1 MKKLLPIMAVLLV
14 IPLVSSAEEAK
25 FKKIMIFPFKMA
37 SKEVGE
43 TFSNEVASQ
52 LGAELA
58 SEGDVEIVP
67 GTTFA
72 PIMRAKKVDPT
83 RVARVAGRLDCY
95 AALWGTVSKLEDG
108 YSLEVWTVQTDQ
120 PQKPHRFSADG
131 KDEQGLVARMK
142 DLALEIG
149 NVTLNRPKIHEIQ
162 VEGNKRVQK
171 EAILNKLDLKPGSP
185 FRKSAIGD
193 EIREIYGMG
202 YFDDVQIRADDVAQG
217 EVDLHITLK
226 ERPSIKKI
234 KFQGNKVFSRD
245 ELIDALTT
253 KSFSV
258 ASVGK
263 IRDDIAKMKKMYEKH
278 GYYQPKIAYEI
289 KELSPSE
296 ANLIFKIDE
305 GQKAFLTDLVFE
317 GRKSIPEKDLKKIIT
332 VKEKGWFWFLDQS
345 GSFTR
350 EKLDEN
356 RMRLIAYYLDHGF
369 INVQVGAPR
378 VDIHDG
384 SVKVAYPI
392 REGDRYQV
400 RKVKV
405 EGDLVAPPEKLIA
418 ALKVKPKSW
427 FKRSLVADDI
437 KDLTKL
443 YNNLGYA
450 YADVAPVQRMN
461 DRYKFLDLTYKINKG
476 QRVSIEKID
485 IVGNDRTRD
494 KIIRRSLA
502 IGEGD
507 LYNADRIEATKK
519 RLEGMDF
526 FEAVRLKTSP
536 GSKPDLMNLTVEVM
550 EKKTGSLSAGLG
562 YSSQEGAMGNME
574 LKERNLFGMAIVTN
588 VKANLSGRRNTYE
601 GSLTYP
607 WIYDLPLSG
616 TIRGYRS
623 RSNEGNYIR
632 DSDGFSVHLAYP
644 FFGLWSMTTG
654 LGHDSSKLSGM
665 QRVFARSVVDYYK
678 HYGTNAEKFTNLTEN
693 ALSVNFNRDT
703 RNNTVIPTAG
713 SRISLGSR
721 YSGLGG
727 DVTFA
732 SYFTEATYYHQLF
745 WRAILKIRG
754 TGTLLQEVGN
764 NPIPF
769 DRRLLL
775 GGIQSIRGYHPS
787 EIGPRDRYGNL
798 MGGDRSLCSNVECL
812 FPLVTQLKLN
822 GVVFFDAGNAWNS
835 SDSPLLTNVKAGV
848 GVGIRWVSP
857 MGPLRIEYG
866 WKVNPLPGEEPGAFA
881 FAMGQLF

>member
-1 MKKLLPIMAVLLV
+1 MNKLLPILAILLV

-25 FKKIMIFPFKMA
+25 IKKIMVFPFKA
-37 SKEVGE
+37 ATKDVGE
-43 TFSNEVASQ
+43 VFSNELASE

-58 SEGDVEIVP
+58 REGDVEIVS
-67 GTTFA
+67 GVTFA
-72 PIMRAKKVDPT
+72 AIVQAKKVDPV

-108 YSLEVWTVQTDQ
+108 YSLEVWVVQTEQ
-120 PQKPHRFSADG
+120 AQKAHRFSADG
-131 KDEQGLVARMK
+131 KDKQELVARMK
-142 DLALEIG
+142 DLAVEIG
-149 NVTLNRPKIHEIQ
+149 NVTLNRPKIHEIK

-193 EIREIYGMG
+193 DIREIYGMG

-234 KFQGNKVFSRD
+234 EIQGNKVFSRD

-258 ASVGK
+258 ASVEK
-263 IRDDIAKMKKMYEKH
+263 IRNDIAKIKKMYEKR
-278 GYYQPKIAYEI
+278 GYYQPKIDYEI

-296 ANLIFKIDE
+296 ANLVFKIKE
-305 GQKAFLTDLVFE
+305 GQKAYLTDIVFE
-317 GRKSIPEKDLKKIIT
+317 GRKSIPEKDLLKIMT
-332 VKEKGWFWFLDQS
+332 VKEKGWFWFLDES

-356 RMRLIAYYLDHGF
+356 RMRLIAFYLDHGF
-369 INVQVGAPR
+369 INVQVGAPH

-384 SVKVAYPI
+384 SVKVVYPI
-392 REGDRYQV
+392 REGDRYQI

-405 EGDLVAPPEKLIA
+405 EGDLVAPPDKMIE
-418 ALKVKPKSW
+418 ALKAKPKTW

-450 YADVAPVQRMN
+450 YADVEPLQRVN
-461 DRYKFLDLTYKINKG
+461 DRYKFVDLTYKIHKG
-476 QRVSIEKID
+476 QRVTIEKID

-494 KIIRRSLA
+494 KIIRRSLV
-502 IGEGD
+502 ISEGD
-507 LYNADRIEATKK
+507 LYSADRIEATKK

-536 GSKPDLMNLTVEVM
+536 GSRPDLMNLTVEVM

-562 YSSQEGAMGNME
+562 YSSQDGAMGNME
-574 LKERNLFGMAIVTN
+574 IKERNLFGMGIVTN
-588 VKANLSGRRNTYE
+588 GKANLSGRRNTYE
-601 GSLTYP
+601 GSITYP

-616 TIRGYRS
+616 TLRGYKS
-623 RSNEGNYIR
+623 QSNEGNYLR
-632 DSDGFSVHLAYP
+632 NSDGFSVHLAYP
-644 FFGLWSMTTG
+644 VYGLWSMTTG

-665 QRVFARSVVDYYK
+665 EHVFARSVVNYYR
-678 HYGTNAEKFTNLTEN
+678 HYGTNAEKFSNISEN
-693 ALSVNFNRDT
+693 AISVNFNRDT

-713 SRISLGSR
+713 SRITLGSR

-754 TGTLLQEVGN
+754 NGTMLQEIGD

-775 GGIQSIRGYHPS
+775 GGIQSIRGYHPG
-787 EIGPRDRYGNL
+787 EIGPRDRYGSL
-798 MGGDRSLCSNVECL
+798 IGGDRALYSNVECL
-812 FPLVTQLKLN
+812 FPLVDQLKLN
-822 GVVFFDAGNAWNS
+822 GVVFVDAGNAWNS
-835 SDSPLLTNVKAGV
+835 SESPLLTDVKAGA

-866 WKVNPLPGEEPGAFA
+866 WKVNPLPGEERGAFA